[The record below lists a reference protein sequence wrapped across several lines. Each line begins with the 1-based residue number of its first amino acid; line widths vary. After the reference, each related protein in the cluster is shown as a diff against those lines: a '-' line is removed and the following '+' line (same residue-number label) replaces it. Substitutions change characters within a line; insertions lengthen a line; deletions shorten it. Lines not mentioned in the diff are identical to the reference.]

1 MRTMSTLD
9 EYADAYQ
16 PAFPYHRENLGMQAI
31 YVELLEAAIRLRK
44 VKRVLSLGIGHS
56 TVSSALRRLMPE
68 PIERYLIVEGSS
80 KLAADMR
87 ARLLGESPPTIV
99 ESYFEEF
106 ETSERFDLIE
116 MGFIL
121 EHVADPRL
129 ILRRMKSHLSP
140 RGVLVIAVPN
150 ARSLHRV
157 IGFEAGLLDDL
168 MTLSE
173 RDRELGHR
181 RYFDRATLEELV
193 TKSGLRIE
201 KIKGLM
207 LKPLTTSQLAAA
219 DLGDRVMQALYRGAL
234 DLPDIANALYLEAV
248 ST

>member
-1 MRTMSTLD
+1 
-9 EYADAYQ
+9 
-16 PAFPYHRENLGMQAI
+16 
-31 YVELLEAAIRLRK
+31 
-44 VKRVLSLGIGHS
+44 
-56 TVSSALRRLMPE
+56 
-68 PIERYLIVEGSS
+68 
-80 KLAADMR
+80 
-87 ARLLGESPPTIV
+87 
-99 ESYFEEF
+99 
-106 ETSERFDLIE
+106 
-116 MGFIL
+116 
-121 EHVADPRL
+121 
-129 ILRRMKSHLSP
+129 
-140 RGVLVIAVPN
+140 
-150 ARSLHRV
+150 
-157 IGFEAGLLDDL
+157 

-181 RYFDRATLEELV
+181 RYFDRATLEALV